1 MHATMGELQLF
12 DVMAADNW
20 KTTPGETSVPGHV
33 WSSSRVF
40 SHRNQDSDSIKM
52 THVSI
57 LKDIWGGDG
66 LSYFTTKFGF
76 LKPQPQKWS
85 RRVLR
90 NPFLILFPL
99 SSFYVYLV
107 MINNKILLVNLRVL
121 SLKLQLEIRHAMTWN
136 DCNILFFI
144 SKIPFHI
151 INMW

>member
-1 MHATMGELQLF
+1 MRQWENCSFLMLWQQ
-12 DVMAADNW
+12 
-20 KTTPGETSVPGHV
+20 TTERPHREKHQFQAVSEVLPGF
-33 WSSSRVF
+33 F

-136 DCNILFFI
+136 DCNILLFI